1 VRFSALLQA
10 SMIRLIQAIYSERIE
25 RSNLGVEWPVDWLD
39 GSRLAPQ
46 FFSAMNFLAGTTG

>member
-1 VRFSALLQA
+1 
-10 SMIRLIQAIYSERIE
+10 MIRLIQAIYSERIE